1 MNTVSSDS
9 AYCLLPPPFLFLL
22 SFPLSLLLHTL
33 SLTHTHTHTHTHI
46 QRRYSG
52 CSEPQTNL
60 DLSLT
65 TAHLNAD
72 VTLLDRLQ
80 PLLTSPLRSQYNSL
94 RSGGTL
100 GQTMKHSLYMTSSN
114 YHMVNLVSLFV
125 WLACWLVACLVD

>member
-1 MNTVSSDS
+1 MHNVYSPSF
-9 AYCLLPPPFLFLL
+9 LLP
-22 SFPLSLLLHTL
+22 SLLP
-33 SLTHTHTHTHTHI
+33 SQHTHTHI
-46 QRRYSG
+46 QRRYGG
-52 CSEPQTNL
+52 CSEPQTSV

-125 WLACWLVACLVD
+125 RLFVCLFVFVCLLFV